1 MFTASVPFPE
11 QEEAAEEEAEEG
23 EAAGEAAGEADGEVE
38 AEDTNAE
45 GKALGKYPPPRSSA
59 GAASCTSRLRQDSAA
74 DYPIDPERLLRQA
87 ESGPRAC
94 V

>member
-45 GKALGKYPPPRSSA
+45 GKALGKYPPPTLLSRSGQLHLPSA
-59 GAASCTSRLRQDSAA
+59 LGLSGRLSD
-74 DYPIDPERLLRQA
+74 
-87 ESGPRAC
+87 
-94 V
+94 